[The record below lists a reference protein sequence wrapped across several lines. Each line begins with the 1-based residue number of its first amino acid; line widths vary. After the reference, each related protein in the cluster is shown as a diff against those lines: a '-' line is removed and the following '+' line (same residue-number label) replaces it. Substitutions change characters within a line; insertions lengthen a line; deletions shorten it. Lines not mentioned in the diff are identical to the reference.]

1 MTKKKIITISI
12 AVFIFIILNIIPSI
26 SNIFN
31 SNLEK
36 SFYSIHGESKP
47 DSNIILIHIAA
58 NDIENL
64 GEWPLKR
71 SYYALLVDNLTRL
84 KVKKIGMEIFLS
96 ENIASQNIYNIVLN
110 ESIRKSGKVVLASL
124 VDDLTKKNEI
134 FYTKNILYP
143 SPMSEVQDVLT
154 GHINFV
160 SKNGILIPSQIN
172 TNSSSELSFS
182 RRLSEINIDTSN
194 IKVNFVSSWQSFTN
208 FSLLDFF
215 GMVENDDS
223 RLTNF
228 KDKIIL
234 IGVSDLLIAK
244 SVNSHFDSELPGL
257 GLHAFAI
264 DNILNN
270 RILNHHFISISRYV
284 FLILIILLAYIQLR
298 NFLLVSFSI
307 FMLLLLFVLW
317 QTYQL
322 QLDYAAFL
330 LPISFFIVYNFFHS
344 IKQRK
349 IKLDET
355 LNETTT
361 LQRKL
366 RIKEEKL
373 EQLKTQLASE
383 ESSSFDGLELTIRE
397 MKKEIDKL
405 KSVEQ
410 DDKKEYTKS
419 IEAKIFEGI
428 VYRSN
433 KMDKIIEVIK
443 KVAPQNASVLVM
455 GESGSGKELV
465 ANAIHNLSE
474 RRKNNFVAVNCAAL
488 PDNLLESELFGHVK
502 GAFTGAVSDK
512 IGRFEEANN
521 GTLFL
526 DEIGETSE
534 NFQVKLLRVLQ
545 TGDFQKVG
553 SSKTDKV
560 DVRIVAA
567 TNKKLIEL
575 VKAKKFREDLFY
587 RLNVINIELPYLRER
602 KEDIELLAE
611 YFAKREGEDFTF
623 SKAVMNRLIEN
634 EWKGNIRELE
644 STIRRSII
652 FAKSESR
659 TLIKLKDLPEELSK
673 IEKSELENLILESL
687 REKKFSHSSINET
700 AKELGNFN
708 RTVISENFR
717 GLLFRSYSQNDFNV
731 GLAVAD
737 ISSSDD
743 NKIKEKVESKLNKF
757 LSNIEND
764 VRKHSDKSFEEVK
777 HLLNSKYKNLPQKY
791 HVYLDLVIK
800 KLMQTA

>member
-12 AVFIFIILNIIPSI
+12 AVFVFIILNIIPSI

-71 SYYALLVDNLTRL
+71 SYYALLIDNLTRL

-124 VDDLTKKNEI
+124 ADDLTKKNEI

-567 TNKKLIEL
+567 TNKNLIEL

>member
-12 AVFIFIILNIIPSI
+12 AVFVFIILNIIPSI

-124 VDDLTKKNEI
+124 ADDLTKKNEI

-373 EQLKTQLASE
+373 KQLKTQLASE

-545 TGDFQKVG
+545 TGDFRKVG

>member
-12 AVFIFIILNIIPSI
+12 AVFVFIILNIIPSI

-71 SYYALLVDNLTRL
+71 SYYALLIDNLTRL

-124 VDDLTKKNEI
+124 ADDLTKKNEI

>member
-12 AVFIFIILNIIPSI
+12 AVFVFIILNIIPSI

-71 SYYALLVDNLTRL
+71 SYYALLIDNLTRL

-124 VDDLTKKNEI
+124 ADDLTKKNEI

-257 GLHAFAI
+257 GLHAFAT

-587 RLNVINIELPYLRER
+587 RLNVINIELPNLRER

>member
-12 AVFIFIILNIIPSI
+12 AVFVFIILNIIPSI

-71 SYYALLVDNLTRL
+71 SYYALLIDNLTRL

-124 VDDLTKKNEI
+124 ADDLTKKNEI

-587 RLNVINIELPYLRER
+587 RLNVINIELPNLRER